1 MKHYAERKKNKKWS
15 VAKNKVVTSPA
26 ITEVKDDD
34 GVVVR
39 EAKAEVSHDVIQLTK
54 KRYDAATGKALADV
68 IQDVSVAN
76 CDASIAD
83 CDKRI
88 ADITAEKD
96 GWTALKTDIK
106 AL

>member
-1 MKHYAERKKNKKWS
+1 MKDYAKRKKNKKWS

-26 ITEVKDDD
+26 VTEVKDDD

-39 EAKAEVSHDVIQLTK
+39 SARAEVSHEAIQLTQ
-54 KRYDAATGKALADV
+54 KRYDAETGKALADEN
-68 IQDVSVAN
+68 INVSVEM
-76 CDASIAD
+76 CDNSIAD

-88 ADITAEKD
+88 ADINAEKD
-96 GWTALKTDIK
+96 GWTVLKTDIE

>member
-1 MKHYAERKKNKKWS
+1 MKDYAERKKNKKWS

-26 ITEVKDDD
+26 VTEVKDDK

-54 KRYDAATGKALADV
+54 KRYDGETGKALADV
-68 IQDVSVAN
+68 IQNVSVEQ

-88 ADITAEKD
+88 VDMTAEKD
-96 GWTALKTDIK
+96 GWTALKADIE

>member
-1 MKHYAERKKNKKWS
+1 MKDYAERKKNKKWS

-26 ITEVKDDD
+26 VTEVKDDK

-54 KRYDAATGKALADV
+54 KRYDSDTGKALTDV
-68 IQDVSVAN
+68 IQNVSVEQCN
-76 CDASIAD
+76 SSIAD

-88 ADITAEKD
+88 AEVTAEKD
-96 GWTALKTDIK
+96 GWTALKADIE